1 MVDWFPTVVD
11 LAGLAVPPRCR
22 GLDQPPT
29 VECLQGDS
37 YADEFGS
44 HPRAGST
51 VGINIGT
58 GTGVASKHAFSQWPE
73 PSGAPSLGV
82 PFFRMAY
89 SVRSADGFRLTE
101 YVPYSLSNYTGTWPT
116 PAPESSGGGGG
127 GGGDDDLELY
137 DYTVDPHETSNV
149 VGVPAHAGTVA
160 RLRLALRYQFASG
173 FK

>member
-1 MVDWFPTVVD
+1 MEMVDWFPTVVD
-11 LAGLAVPPRCR
+11 LTGLAVPPKCH

-29 VECLQGDS
+29 VECLEGDS

-44 HPRAGST
+44 RPSAGST
-51 VGINIGT
+51 VGIGTVGT

-116 PAPESSGGGGG
+116 PASEPS

-173 FK
+173 LR